1 MDIFSPLTLLT
12 IMINSSAVF
21 SEQIDVWGADHAGYI
36 KRMQSA
42 LAAVTERQAKLDVKV
57 CQMVKLMRAGE
68 PVKMSKRSGSFVT
81 LREVVDEVGKDVVR
95 FVVLTRKMMRRLILI
110 LSR

>member
-1 MDIFSPLTLLT
+1 MDIFHPD
-12 IMINSSAVF
+12 IAYHYDKFQRGF

-81 LREVVDEVGKDVVR
+81 FARGGR
-95 FVVLTRKMMRRLILI
+95 
-110 LSR
+110 